1 MRKNQRVA
9 DMAEEVLERQAR
21 DRAEWTGES
30 FEDAF
35 EAVLGTEAGRQLEE
49 LRDGP
54 HGDERAHEWQENIRR
69 ERIEERAE
77 ERGAVRGEAR

>member
-9 DMAEEVLERQAR
+9 EMAEEVLERQAR
-21 DRAEWTGES
+21 DRAERTREPL
-30 FEDAF
+30 EDAF

-54 HGDERAHEWQENIRR
+54 HGDERAQEWQENMRR
-69 ERIEERAE
+69 ERIEEQGTE
-77 ERGAVRGEAR
+77 RGEAR

>member
-9 DMAEEVLERQAR
+9 EMAEEVLERQAR
-21 DRAEWTGES
+21 DRAERTGEPL
-30 FEDAF
+30 EDAF

-54 HGDERAHEWQENIRR
+54 HGDERAQEWQENMSR
-69 ERIEERAE
+69 ERTEEQGTE
-77 ERGAVRGEAR
+77 RGEAR

>member
-9 DMAEEVLERQAR
+9 EMAEEVLERQAR
-21 DRAEWTGES
+21 DRAERTGEPL
-30 FEDAF
+30 EDAF

-54 HGDERAHEWQENIRR
+54 HGDERAQEWQENIRHQ
-69 ERIEERAE
+69 ERTEERHREQGRA
-77 ERGAVRGEAR
+77 G